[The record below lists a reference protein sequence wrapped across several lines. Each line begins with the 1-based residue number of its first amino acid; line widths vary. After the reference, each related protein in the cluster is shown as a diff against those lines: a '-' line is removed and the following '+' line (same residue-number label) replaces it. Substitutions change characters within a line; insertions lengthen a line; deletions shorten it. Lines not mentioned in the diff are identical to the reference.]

1 MLPRHDAL
9 AQAGRAAL
17 WPSQGWPARAQDIR
31 PKKGGPPVGPKLV
44 THGDA
49 PMAPY
54 AGSLPTFK
62 NPCPC

>member
-1 MLPRHDAL
+1 MPRQ
-9 AQAGRAAL
+9 AQAGHVAPWASSVG
-17 WPSQGWPARAQDIR
+17 PPAQDIR

-44 THGDA
+44 TRGDA

>member
-1 MLPRHDAL
+1 MGL
-9 AQAGRAAL
+9 
-17 WPSQGWPARAQDIR
+17 SGWPARAQDIR

-44 THGDA
+44 TRGDA

>member
-1 MLPRHDAL
+1 MLPRH
-9 AQAGRAAL
+9 AAPGSSL
-17 WPSQGWPARAQDIR
+17 SCRPMGLSGWPARAQDIR

-44 THGDA
+44 TRGDA